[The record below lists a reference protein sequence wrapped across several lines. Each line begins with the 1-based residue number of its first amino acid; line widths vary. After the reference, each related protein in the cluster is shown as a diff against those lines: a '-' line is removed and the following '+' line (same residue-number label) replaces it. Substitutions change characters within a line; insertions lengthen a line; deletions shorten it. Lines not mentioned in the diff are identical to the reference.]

1 MGSTSHNWTKLR
13 WALIPFAA
21 AALTLAVLH
30 RAHPVQA
37 DQAPPPTIKTLK
49 LGEARPGTLYS
60 MTLAVKDPTQLQG
73 ANAVL
78 ATIKDAQGVIDS
90 KWLHTADL
98 DFYLT
103 LRPRAAGP
111 VTVTLSS
118 TTPAPEIT
126 TTLHK
131 ILQAPALP
139 TETPGAIAAAPN
151 NTWQT
156 AQPIEFGQTIYGSDD
171 ERPYAPSRN
180 EDGYAA
186 MVKGF
191 QWFKFTFKEPKPRL
205 VYFTLNVTDRD
216 VPLDVDIFEPGKD
229 DVIPYNKGEFVYQVE
244 ATQNYPG
251 LYKFRTRILEPN
263 HDYYIRVAGNHPAY
277 QLHTSDFPI
286 PPYTDP
292 HQAVRAGM
300 DFLVNMG
307 DSWLSNT
314 PRRGAVALRTTM
326 QHSETQLCIAC
337 HPAQFTTRGYLTAV
351 HNGYAPTQRPQL
363 EFLADRLYNNARP
376 LYGEPNTNWV
386 RVIYTA
392 RTVSSRLPLLVNQF
406 EQNVTHDKPRPNFAI
421 PYAEYLKIHYKGL
434 KEMPGDEADGCE
446 PDVSPFEIA
455 TQSWQTFDM
464 VYKQTKDEQ
473 WRAER
478 DHVETLALSDAPKNM
493 IDLNWKI
500 MLLATIDRAKYQ
512 SQLDQLIA
520 QLYEYETPQGAW
532 PYPFDKKAKTADFI
546 SYNAVLAVAMAGRR
560 PETDDHLAVAVKAM
574 LAAQRQEGSW
584 EGDPVYQG
592 FNTPFRATQFAVMA
606 LSTLYPG
613 TTQAKNWDAAYP
625 APPTRLA
632 KKNLPLLLSQLD
644 QYWDPAPG
652 PVLKQIREVLLK
664 SDQPLAREAA
674 ARAIGHMADPGSLPA
689 LMQALGDQTKMVQT
703 SAAYAVRMILSRR
716 QDVAPEGRKLL
727 IAALASPTPRTRW
740 GAARVFNQHFRDL
753 TGDKDL
759 LAALERTVNDP
770 VPFVRF
776 EAASGLW
783 RWYYWQVNQP
793 EMRRTTLETLATR
806 MNVETDAMVRRG
818 LEESIYDL
826 LDENTGYLTAW
837 VRASAE
843 DDDKKRIGNG
853 YESVVRDQA
862 QVLAKVLREGTPSGR
877 EGILNAL
884 WDFHIR
890 HYALPPLKENTVSIG
905 LPAVLTKYVS
915 GVPDLHR
922 PGYEYPPYREA
933 VDFKYDVHN
942 GFFQTRIGNDSDLI
956 HFFKSSGPELE
967 EALLACLKDAN
978 DTMKIEV
985 LKAGSTL
992 SGAADERFTLAAL
1005 TLSEDS
1011 SPEVRQTVRYVYEE
1025 EQRGALNLDPPPAAQ
1040 EDVSSRPKRSEVEG
1054 PAVPPTTR
1062 ADISWWLAVSERTK
1076 LLLSSTT
1083 RSVPQVSLLRPGI
1096 PATDPEGEH
1105 QLSTLSSRAEPRDLQ
1120 FYFTSNNAIA
1130 SPPQKELSSRPER
1143 TQISYLATFPTA
1155 TYVPFLQRKPQE
1167 AGQSHQASLEIWG
1180 SEAEGLAVPAPDP
1193 RLVTKIVEIL
1203 QHGNPDSQAVVFPML
1218 ATLPNESPWTTQPEV
1233 LSALRTLLEQ
1243 QPRPANYAQV
1253 LNAASSFK
1261 TLMRETNLQQQVL
1274 EGLNDP
1280 NPEVQRAAI
1289 RVSLE
1294 HFLADPQ
1301 TEPLVKTSFAHL
1313 DPSAT
1318 SILLEEVG
1326 DPKFMNRHAG
1336 VSGGAI
1342 SQDQAYFLNKNLVAI
1357 KRPTDLLDNPLVLST
1372 VLASLHNPDNNVRAA
1387 GLDTLRKVKGV
1398 EQRPEFHA
1406 AMEQLQ
1412 NDNNPRLKL
1421 IAASVLQGK
1430 KLSEALKD
1438 VQPGSVLDFNYFVA
1452 KIEPILATQ
1461 GADGKACVFCHA
1473 SHVIFKL
1480 RPPNDQG
1487 VFSDQD
1493 SEDNYKYAMHVV
1505 DINDPTKSLILIK
1518 PTRPTDSAGNVG
1530 DYLATH
1536 NGGQRWHGNEQSW
1549 QYRTILEWIRG
1560 GRLETAVVAK

>member
-1 MGSTSHNWTKLR
+1 MGMVSRYWTRLR
-13 WALIPFAA
+13 WGLIPLSA
-21 AALTLAVLH
+21 AALTVGSLLH
-30 RAHPVQA
+30 VGRSVQA
-37 DQAPPPTIKTLK
+37 DQTPPPTVKDIK
-49 LGEARPGTLYS
+49 LGDARPGILYA
-60 MTLAVKDPTQLQG
+60 MTLAIKDPAKLQG
-73 ANAVL
+73 RDAVL
-78 ATIKDAQGVIDS
+78 ATVKDAQGVIDS

-111 VTVTLSS
+111 VTVSLSS
-118 TTPAPEIT
+118 PSATVPEISSA
-126 TTLHK
+126 LKK
-131 ILQAPALP
+131 ILEAPVLKTADAI
-139 TETPGAIAAAPN
+139 TPGVIAAAPN
-151 NTWQT
+151 GTWET
-156 AQPIEFGQTIYGSDD
+156 AQPFEFGQTIYGSDD
-171 ERPYAPSRN
+171 ERPYAPSMR

-191 QWFKFTFKEPKPRL
+191 QWFKFTFKGEKPRL

-216 VPLDVDIFEPGKD
+216 VPLDVDIFQLAPDKT
-229 DVIPYNKGEFVYQVE
+229 DVALYNTGEFVYQVE

-251 LYKFRTRILEPN
+251 LYKFRTRILQPGQE
-263 HDYYIRVAGNHPAY
+263 YYVRVAGNHPAY
-277 QLHTSDFPI
+277 QLHTSDFPV

-300 DFLVNMG
+300 DFLINMG

-314 PRRGAVALRTTM
+314 PRRGAIALRTTM

-351 HNGYAPTQRPQL
+351 HNGYPPTQRAQL
-363 EFLADRLYNNARP
+363 EFLTDRLYNNARP
-376 LYGEPNTNWV
+376 LYGETHTNWV

-392 RTVSSRLPLLVNQF
+392 RTVSSRLPLIVDQF
-406 EQNVTHDKPRPNFAI
+406 EQNVTHDKPRPNFSV
-421 PYAEYLKIHYKGL
+421 PYAEYLKIHYKNL

-464 VYKQTKDEQ
+464 VYKQTKDEEWVTQ
-473 WRAER
+473 R
-478 DHVETLALSDAPKNM
+478 DHVERLALPYEPKNM

-500 MLLATIDRAKYQ
+500 MLLSTINRAKYQ
-512 SQLDQLIA
+512 AEIDQLIT
-520 QLYEYETPQGAW
+520 QLYEYETPQGGW

-560 PETDDHLAVAVKAM
+560 PETDEHLALAVKAM

-625 APPTRLA
+625 APPTKLA
-632 KKNLPLLLSQLD
+632 KNNLPLLLSQLD
-644 QYWDPAPG
+644 QYWDLAPE
-652 PVLKQIREVLLK
+652 PVLKQIREVLVK

-689 LMQALGDQTKMVQT
+689 LMQALGDQTKMVQS

-716 QDVAPEGRKLL
+716 QDAAPEGRKLL
-727 IAALASPTPRTRW
+727 IAALGSSNPRTRW

-753 TGDKDL
+753 TGDPEL
-759 LAALERTVNDP
+759 LAALERDVNDP

-783 RWYYWQVNQP
+783 RWYYWQVDQP
-793 EMRRTTLETLATR
+793 EMRRSTLETLATR

-843 DDDKKRIGNG
+843 DEDKKRIGDG
-853 YESVVRDQA
+853 YEAVVHDQA
-862 QVLAKVLREGTPSGR
+862 QVLAKVLREGTPLGR

-992 SGAADERFTLAAL
+992 SGAGDERFTLAAL
-1005 TLSEDS
+1005 TLSEDG
-1011 SPEVRQTVRYVYEE
+1011 SPEVRQTVRYVYEDG
-1025 EQRGALNLDPPPAAQ
+1025 QRGA
-1040 EDVSSRPKRSEVEG
+1040 
-1054 PAVPPTTR
+1054 PT
-1062 ADISWWLAVSERTK
+1062 
-1076 LLLSSTT
+1076 
-1083 RSVPQVSLLRPGI
+1083 
-1096 PATDPEGEH
+1096 
-1105 QLSTLSSRAEPRDLQ
+1105 
-1120 FYFTSNNAIA
+1120 
-1130 SPPQKELSSRPER
+1130 
-1143 TQISYLATFPTA
+1143 
-1155 TYVPFLQRKPQE
+1155 
-1167 AGQSHQASLEIWG
+1167 
-1180 SEAEGLAVPAPDP
+1180 
-1193 RLVTKIVEIL
+1193 
-1203 QHGNPDSQAVVFPML
+1203 
-1218 ATLPNESPWTTQPEV
+1218 
-1233 LSALRTLLEQ
+1233 
-1243 QPRPANYAQV
+1243 
-1253 LNAASSFK
+1253 
-1261 TLMRETNLQQQVL
+1261 
-1274 EGLNDP
+1274 
-1280 NPEVQRAAI
+1280 
-1289 RVSLE
+1289 
-1294 HFLADPQ
+1294 
-1301 TEPLVKTSFAHL
+1301 
-1313 DPSAT
+1313 
-1318 SILLEEVG
+1318 
-1326 DPKFMNRHAG
+1326 
-1336 VSGGAI
+1336 
-1342 SQDQAYFLNKNLVAI
+1342 
-1357 KRPTDLLDNPLVLST
+1357 
-1372 VLASLHNPDNNVRAA
+1372 
-1387 GLDTLRKVKGV
+1387 
-1398 EQRPEFHA
+1398 
-1406 AMEQLQ
+1406 
-1412 NDNNPRLKL
+1412 
-1421 IAASVLQGK
+1421 
-1430 KLSEALKD
+1430 
-1438 VQPGSVLDFNYFVA
+1438 
-1452 KIEPILATQ
+1452 
-1461 GADGKACVFCHA
+1461 
-1473 SHVIFKL
+1473 
-1480 RPPNDQG
+1480 
-1487 VFSDQD
+1487 
-1493 SEDNYKYAMHVV
+1493 
-1505 DINDPTKSLILIK
+1505 
-1518 PTRPTDSAGNVG
+1518 
-1530 DYLATH
+1530 
-1536 NGGQRWHGNEQSW
+1536 
-1549 QYRTILEWIRG
+1549 
-1560 GRLETAVVAK
+1560 